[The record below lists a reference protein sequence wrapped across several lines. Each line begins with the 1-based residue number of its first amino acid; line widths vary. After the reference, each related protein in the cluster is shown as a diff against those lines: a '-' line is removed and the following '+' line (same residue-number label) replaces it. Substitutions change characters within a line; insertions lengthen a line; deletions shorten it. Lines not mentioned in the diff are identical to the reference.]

1 MSFDMKLAGA
11 PLSSCV
17 LIVEDDDQVRV
28 LAESFLQGEGHET
41 LSAATLDQAIALLEG
56 DKKIHLLFVDLG
68 MQGDPEAGLKLASM
82 AVEKRPELKVL
93 YTSGQGVTDG
103 MIALFVPN
111 SAYLPKPYTIDQ
123 LTASLLVNF
132 NLKPN

>member
-1 MSFDMKLAGA
+1 L
-11 PLSSCV
+11 PRV
-17 LIVEDDDQVRV
+17 LIVEDDEQVRV

-41 LSAATLDQAIALLEG
+41 LSAATFDQTTALLEG
-56 DKKIHLLFVDLG
+56 DARIDLLFVDLSI
-68 MQGDPEAGLKLASM
+68 QGDAEAGLKLASM
-82 AVEKRPELKVL
+82 AVEKRPKLKVL

-123 LTASLLVNF
+123 LRASLLVNF
-132 NLKPN
+132 DLKPN